1 MKLGRSEERGC
12 ETVRELRHVDLAK
25 VASISWADKVSN
37 KEVLT
42 QVGEKQ
48 QVLDII
54 RSRWRRWRGHTL
66 RHGDLLTIVMEG
78 KIRGRRLPG

>member
-25 VASISWADKVSN
+25 VASISWADEVSN
-37 KEVLT
+37 KGVLT
-42 QVGEKQ
+42 RVGEKQ

-54 RSRWRRWRGHTL
+54 RNR
-66 RHGDLLTIVMEG
+66 
-78 KIRGRRLPG
+78 